1 MPRIEHIALW
11 TQDLGRLREFYVR
24 YFGARA
30 GAAYR
35 NDARDFDSCFL
46 EFDAGARIEI
56 MRSGRVELV
65 DAAAGAQRRGLTH
78 LAIAVG
84 SESEVDAITLRLAA
98 GGHPVLDGP
107 RRTGDGYYE
116 SVVLDPDGNRVE
128 VTA

>member
-11 TQDLGRLREFYVR
+11 TRDIGRLQDFYVK

-30 GAAYR
+30 GAGYR

-46 EFDAGARIEI
+46 EFDGGARLEL
-56 MRSGRVELV
+56 MRSGRVDLV

-78 LAIAVG
+78 IAIAVG
-84 SESEVDAITLRLAA
+84 SGAAVDALTQRLAA
-98 GGHPVLDGP
+98 DGYPVLDGP
-107 RRTGDGYYE
+107 RRTGDCYYE